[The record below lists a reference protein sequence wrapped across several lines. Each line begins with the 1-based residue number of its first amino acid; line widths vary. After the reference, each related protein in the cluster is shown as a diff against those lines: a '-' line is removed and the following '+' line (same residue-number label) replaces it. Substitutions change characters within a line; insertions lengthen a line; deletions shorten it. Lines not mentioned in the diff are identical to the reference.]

1 MAQLQGEMLASH
13 NRYRLLHN
21 VSPLQLDEEVLPSI
35 SIKYIHFNFNFQMND
50 AAQDRAE
57 MIVSEDKFQG
67 GDTAFGENLLITN
80 SRIVRL
86 QFWI

>member
-35 SIKYIHFNFNFQMND
+35 SIIHTYHLNFQMND

>member
-21 VSPLQLDEEVLPSI
+21 VSPLQLDEEVLPSTC
-35 SIKYIHFNFNFQMND
+35 IKHTYNFNFQMND

>member
-35 SIKYIHFNFNFQMND
+35 SIIHTYHLNFQMND

-86 QFWI
+86 QF

>member
-35 SIKYIHFNFNFQMND
+35 SIKHTYHFNFQMND
-50 AAQDRAE
+50 AAQDRAR